1 MNLRDSWYDC
11 FDSGP
16 ANREAP
22 TGPRSTAQAQK
33 RADIHEIKI
42 LDPSVREVKDL
53 SNI

>member
-1 MNLRDSWYDC
+1 MNLTDSWYDC

-16 ANREAP
+16 TYREAP

-33 RADIHEIKI
+33 RADIYEIKI
-42 LDPSVREVKDL
+42 KDPSVQEVKDL